1 MRLGALLLLLGA
13 CGGVTSS
20 VSVTAAATAS
30 TDVTAN
36 LAVDHLGPA
45 PADVDTHLHESP
57 TYVADLDKLYIEITS
72 EGDHA
77 EVLRRSVNAG
87 LGAVPYAASVED
99 GGDLE
104 LHAQLASLTPGTDG
118 TSCKVKLF
126 VMRLPQHDLLAI
138 ADGSGRTTGNT
149 PADACV
155 STTGTAIVQQ
165 KLPPFLQRQLDAKQ

>member
-13 CGGVTSS
+13 CGATSAS
-20 VSVTAAATAS
+20 ATATVS
-30 TDVTAN
+30 AGVTAN

-45 PADVDTHLHESP
+45 PTDVDGHLHESP
-57 TYVADLDKLYIEITS
+57 AYVADLDKLYVEVTS

-87 LGAVPYAASVED
+87 LGAVPYAVSVED

-104 LHAQLASLTPGTDG
+104 LHAELASLTPAADG

-126 VMRLPQHDLLAI
+126 VMRLPQNDLLAI

-149 PADACV
+149 PADACL